1 MIEDAVI
8 RENRFLTFLLQI
20 ILLKDLMIEQRLIQ
34 LPVTLDM
41 LLLKSLYLL
50 KLKDKNSKQQ
60 LLIER
65 YTKKN
70 SIVLD

>member
-20 ILLKDLMIEQRLIQ
+20 ILLKDPMIEQILIQ
-34 LPVTLDM
+34 LQVTLDM
-41 LLLKSLYLL
+41 LLLKSPYLL

-70 SIVLD
+70 SIDLD

>member
-20 ILLKDLMIEQRLIQ
+20 ILLKDLMIEQKLTQ
-34 LPVTLDM
+34 LQVTLDM
-41 LLLKSLYLL
+41 LLLKWLYLL

-60 LLIER
+60 LLIEKC
-65 YTKKN
+65 TKKN
-70 SIVLD
+70 SIDLV

>member
-20 ILLKDLMIEQRLIQ
+20 ILLKDLMIEQKLTQ
-34 LPVTLDM
+34 LQVTLDM
-41 LLLKSLYLL
+41 LLLKWLYLL

-60 LLIER
+60 LLIEKC
-65 YTKKN
+65 TKKN
-70 SIVLD
+70 SIDLD